1 MRIKSYSKYDEIE
14 ERRIELKILILKQYT
29 CCKLNV
35 TFVSNN
41 LQGSIMCWKIRYI
54 MNTWVYNI

>member
-1 MRIKSYSKYDEIE
+1 MRIKSYLKHDEIE
-14 ERRIELKILILKQYT
+14 ERRIELNISILKQYT

-41 LQGSIMCWKIRYI
+41 LQVSVLK
-54 MNTWVYNI
+54 NQVYYEHMDL